1 MLFKLSSRVKN
12 LEEIF
17 CPESCFPHVFCLPNR
32 NVREKSRPMLFE
44 AKKLEVESADELLQ
58 CSISTV
64 KPYALMLAPVYVFMK
79 RNEKFVS
86 VKGPLD
92 FFTPEELAAFASYG
106 SFHLPK
112 TVAELTAF
120 QTAAKLVREM
130 LKEAAAPF
138 PPAPF
143 ELSDEMIKVVAPVW
157 GKNIEISPFCAA
169 IFSDELCG
177 PLESQELLYGRDTA
191 IVRHDLG
198 LLLSGLL
205 IFILVHSGAYD
216 LEQLRKIRSETYS
229 RTIRGED
236 WAGPFYEWESMNR
249 DLIRW
254 FELRVNLNE
263 TEIRKFRSEWC
274 FKLLGRLKRVIAS
287 QGLLDD
293 TSAKI
298 AAGGFTW

>member
-1 MLFKLSSRVKN
+1 
-12 LEEIF
+12 
-17 CPESCFPHVFCLPNR
+17 
-32 NVREKSRPMLFE
+32 MLFE

-106 SFHLPK
+106 CFHLPK

-120 QTAAKLVREM
+120 QTAAKLAREM

-143 ELSDEMIKVVAPVW
+143 ELSDELIKVLAPIW
-157 GKNIEISPFCAA
+157 GKNIEISPFCSS

-177 PLESQELLYGRDTA
+177 TLDPQELLYGRDTA

-205 IFILVHSGAYD
+205 VFILAHSGAYD
-216 LEQLRKIRSETYS
+216 LDQLRKIRSETYS
-229 RTIRGED
+229 RTVRGED
-236 WAGPFYEWESMNR
+236 WNSPFYEWEAVNR

-254 FELRVNLNE
+254 LELRLNLNE
-263 TEIRKFRSEWC
+263 SEIRKFRSEWS
-274 FKLLGRLKRVIAS
+274 FKLLGRLKRVVAS
-287 QGLLDD
+287 QGLLDA
-293 TSAKI
+293 TTLKL

>member
-1 MLFKLSSRVKN
+1 
-12 LEEIF
+12 
-17 CPESCFPHVFCLPNR
+17 
-32 NVREKSRPMLFE
+32 MLFE

-58 CSISTV
+58 CPISTV

-92 FFTPEELAAFASYG
+92 FFTPEELSAFASYG

-112 TVAELTAF
+112 TVTELTAF

-130 LKEAAAPF
+130 LREARAPF
-138 PPAPF
+138 PPAAF
-143 ELSDEMIKVVAPVW
+143 ELSDEVIQVMAPVW
-157 GKNIEISPFCAA
+157 GGNIEISPFCAA

-177 PLESQELLYGRDTA
+177 PLDSQDLLYGRDTA

-205 IFILVHSGAYD
+205 IFVLVHLGTHD
-216 LEQLRKIRSETYS
+216 LELLQKIRRETYT
-229 RTIRGED
+229 RTVRGEE
-236 WAGPFYEWESMNR
+236 WRAPFYEWESMNR

-254 FELRVNLNE
+254 LELRVNLNE
-263 TEIRKFRSEWC
+263 GEIRKFRGEWC
-274 FKLLGRLKRVIAS
+274 FKLLGRLRRVKKS
-287 QGLLDD
+287 QTLLDGPAVRLA
-293 TSAKI
+293 T
-298 AAGGFTW
+298 GGFTW